1 MEEPRDV
8 KECDPRLGLYVW
20 RVEQGAWLLT
30 EPPAT
35 SLRQS
40 FRVVALGGG
49 TGLPV
54 VLEGLKDALFPSG
67 PAWAQTA
74 DRHRLVAIVTVA
86 DDGGSSGRL
95 RREHRVLPPGDV
107 RNCLLALSDGD
118 PLLVRLFNF
127 RFDGDGET
135 SGHNLG
141 NMILTA
147 LTKLGKG
154 FDEAVEESG
163 RILTIRGQVFPS
175 TLDHVTL
182 RAEFADGRSV
192 EGESQIVRTRGVIRR
207 LHLEP
212 ADARAVP
219 QALSALE
226 AADLIVIGP
235 GSLYTS
241 LIPILL
247 VNDIREGL
255 GRSGARVVL
264 VTNLMTEPGET
275 DGYTAAD
282 HLEAIRRHAP
292 QIPIHDVLLN
302 AAPIPTDLSD
312 RYAAEGA
319 VPVPPTPEAIQAAGC
334 RPVERPLLARGPKIR
349 HDPRKLAR
357 ALLELGPLQAEAAT
371 DSGEAG

>member
-1 MEEPRDV
+1 MERARDP
-8 KECDPRLGLYVW
+8 EEFDPRLGLYRW

-35 SLRQS
+35 SLRRRL
-40 FRVVALGGG
+40 RVVALGGG

-74 DRHRLVAIVTVA
+74 DRHRLAAVVTVA

-95 RREHRVLPPGDV
+95 RREQHMLPPGDI

-118 PLLVRLFNF
+118 PLLARLFNF
-127 RFDGDGET
+127 RFDGEGET
-135 SGHNLG
+135 PGHNLG
-141 NMILTA
+141 NLILTA

-154 FDEAVEESG
+154 FDEAVAESG
-163 RILTIRGQVFPS
+163 RMLTIRGQVFPS

-192 EGESQIVRTRGVIRR
+192 EGESNIARARGAIRR

-247 VNDIREGL
+247 VNDIREVL
-255 GRSGARVVL
+255 GRSGGRIVL
-264 VTNLMTEPGET
+264 VANLMTEPGET

-292 QIPIHDVLLN
+292 RVGIHDVLVN
-302 AAPIPTDLSD
+302 TAPIPKDLAD
-312 RYAAEGA
+312 RYAAGGA
-319 VPVPPTPEAIQAAGC
+319 VPVPPTPEAIQAGGC
-334 RPVERPLLARGPKIR
+334 RPVERALLARGPKIR
-349 HDPRKLAR
+349 HDPRKVAR
-357 ALLELGPLQAEAAT
+357 VLLELGPLQADAAR
-371 DSGEAG
+371 A